1 MQRIIEEAKTEI
13 ANLQEEAKSLNDK
26 NDIKANTR
34 ARKIKEADLNFA
46 KTRSEELKQEY
57 DMMLEE
63 KATRE
68 EEEKFQNMIDA
79 EYDKTEQY
87 NDALNQMYNNM
98 NTLWMQW
105 EMMNPEQ
112 QEAQQKKIDFL

>member
-87 NDALNQMYNNM
+87 NDALNQMYSNM